1 MKRRLFLAAGLA
13 LVPWAGHATDAAAL
27 EAAIREAIGDAVPV
41 EGGIEL
47 RVPALAENGA
57 QVPLTILADSA
68 MTEADHV
75 RAIHVFAPRNPTPGV
90 ASFHLFP
97 GLARARMQAAHPD
110 VLQIY
115 ASGCSGNVTAGKWND
130 GDPARKET
138 LAGRLHDAM
147 QRAWAAT
154 VRQPLQRME
163 FRLAQAALG
172 ARNTPGHT
180 ETILRGQLARGERP
194 FDRAEAAMGLAWYA
208 RVRNG
213 HRIQVPCLDLGAAQI
228 LLLPAETYVEFQ
240 LHAQALRPA
249 SFVFVLGY
257 GECGPGYIPVERA
270 WREKDSNLQGWT
282 WVPPGSEP
290 VLKSAIRAVLAP

>member
-97 GLARARMQAAHPD
+97 GLARAEVQTRIRVAEEQAIL
-110 VLQIY
+110 VL
-115 ASGCSGNVTAGKWND
+115 AVHAD
-130 GDPARKET
+130 G
-138 LAGRLHDAM
+138 
-147 QRAWAAT
+147 T
-154 VRQPLQRME
+154 VRR
-163 FRLAQAALG
+163 ASAALKV
-172 ARNTPGHT
+172 T
-180 ETILRGQLARGERP
+180 RGGCLA
-194 FDRAEAAMGLAWYA
+194 
-208 RVRNG
+208 
-213 HRIQVPCLDLGAAQI
+213 
-228 LLLPAETYVEFQ
+228 
-240 LHAQALRPA
+240 
-249 SFVFVLGY
+249 
-257 GECGPGYIPVERA
+257 
-270 WREKDSNLQGWT
+270 
-282 WVPPGSEP
+282 
-290 VLKSAIRAVLAP
+290 